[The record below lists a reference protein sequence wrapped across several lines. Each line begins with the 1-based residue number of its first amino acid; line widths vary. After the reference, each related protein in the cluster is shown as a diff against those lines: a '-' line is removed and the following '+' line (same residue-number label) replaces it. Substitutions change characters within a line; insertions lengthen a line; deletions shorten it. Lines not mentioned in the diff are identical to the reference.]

1 MTTPSPRQNGLLWLN
16 DLHHALSLPHHPPP
30 RMLPN
35 GDAGRTLPQMIAL
48 INNDQA
54 DDAITHC
61 KNAA

>member
-1 MTTPSPRQNGLLWLN
+1 MTTPSQRQNGLLGLN
-16 DLHHALSLPHHPPP
+16 DLHHALNLPHPPSH
-30 RMLPN
+30 MLPN